1 MSVLNPRQR
10 QTLVRAGAALGV
22 LALTFLAYRAYA
34 WPGVAMAATGLVMWM
49 LLHMTRLLLVLRRTA
64 QRPVGTVASAVM
76 LHVRL
81 APGMTLLQVLALTRS
96 LGQREEAADSEPEH
110 YRWMDGSGAQVRCTF
125 AHGKLVQWELLRT

>member
-1 MSVLNPRQR
+1 MSVLNPRLR
-10 QTLVRAGAALGV
+10 QTLVRTGTALGV
-22 LALTFLAYRAYA
+22 LALTLLAYRAYA

-49 LLHMTRLLLVLRRTA
+49 LLHVTRLLLVLRRTT

-81 APGMTLLQVLALTRS
+81 TSGMTLLQVLALTRS

-110 YRWMDGSGAQVRCTF
+110 YRWIDGSGAQVHCTF
-125 AHGKLVQWELLRT
+125 AHGKLVQWELLRP

>member
-10 QTLVRAGAALGV
+10 QTLVRTGTALGV
-22 LALTFLAYRAYA
+22 LALTLLAYRAYA

-49 LLHMTRLLLVLRRTA
+49 LLHVTRLLLVLRRTA

-81 APGMTLLQVLALTRS
+81 TSDMTLLQVLALTRS
-96 LGQREEAADSEPEH
+96 LGQREEAAGSEPEH
-110 YRWMDGSGAQVRCTF
+110 YRWMDGSGAQVHCTF
-125 AHGKLVQWELLRT
+125 AHGKLVQWELLRP

>member
-1 MSVLNPRQR
+1 MAELSRSPR

-49 LLHMTRLLLVLRRTA
+49 LLHMTRMLLVLRRTA
-64 QRPVGTVASAVM
+64 QRPVGTLHSAVM
-76 LHVRL
+76 LHARL
-81 APGMTLLQVLALTRS
+81 TSGMTLLQVLALTRS
-96 LGQREEAADSEPEH
+96 LGQRDGPADSQPEH
-110 YRWMDGSGAQVRCTF
+110 YRWTDGGGAQVHCTF

>member
-10 QTLVRAGAALGV
+10 QTLVRTGTALGV
-22 LALTFLAYRAYA
+22 LALTLLAYRAYA

-49 LLHMTRLLLVLRRTA
+49 LLHVTRLLLVLQRTS

-81 APGMTLLQVLALTRS
+81 TSGMTLLQVLALTRS
-96 LGQREEAADSEPEH
+96 LGQREEAAGSESEH
-110 YRWMDGSGAQVRCTF
+110 YRWIDGSGAQVHCTF
-125 AHGKLVQWELLRT
+125 AHGKLVQWELLRP